1 MLARDG
7 DDVGQA
13 AAAKEFPLGIRDP
26 SLFPEG
32 EGCQQGG
39 LRHPLP
45 GATRRRQPAIAHT
58 RGHGIQGDDPA
69 QVAGGGD
76 PLAKEQ
82 APPIHPRFVGQAMGR
97 LERGHQGDA
106 AAGRQRRQHLIGIDP
121 HQGWHDEGAI
131 VQGVEAQQQARKFIP
146 LFLSRRLRTLHV
158 CGYDVAR
165 FFAKLIQ
172 PGKPVVQIHLHPE
185 DAEQQKQQPP
195 ATTTGEGE
203 REQQHQATP
212 FP

>member
-1 MLARDG
+1 
-7 DDVGQA
+7 
-13 AAAKEFPLGIRDP
+13 
-26 SLFPEG
+26 
-32 EGCQQGG
+32 
-39 LRHPLP
+39 
-45 GATRRRQPAIAHT
+45 
-58 RGHGIQGDDPA
+58 
-69 QVAGGGD
+69 
-76 PLAKEQ
+76 
-82 APPIHPRFVGQAMGR
+82 MGR